1 MTIPHSAFRISKS
14 NESVCIRVQ
23 IYKNH
28 TGLIAMTDKTSHIL
42 VVDDE
47 LSMREL
53 LEYMLNREG
62 YQVTCAEDGRKAI
75 RLVEK
80 NQYDLLLCD
89 IKLGDISGLDVL
101 RASKKSS
108 QDTVVILISAFA
120 STETAVE
127 AMNEGAYDYVPK
139 PFDKDELLQTVAKAL
154 NIKTVEHEKQLINDQ
169 LKESLHFGFIVG
181 TSPAMRHIYK
191 LILQVAKTKTNV
203 LITGESGTGKELIAK
218 AVHQESDR
226 SDQPFVV
233 INCGGIPETL
243 MESELFGHK
252 KGSFTGASSD
262 KKGLFEEAHK
272 GTIFLDEIGELS
284 LPIQVK
290 LLRAVQEKVFKAVG
304 GNEDISVDMR
314 ILSATNKNLE
324 KEVIAG
330 NFREDLFYRLNV
342 IEIKV
347 PPLRERKADLRP
359 LAQYFLEKYSREMG
373 KEITKFS
380 SYAIDMLNKYD
391 FPGNIREL
399 ENLLERSV
407 ALSTTNIILPDSL
420 ALSIHKRR
428 WIEGFEDRRFDLD
441 DVSRGVSLDVI
452 LEEIERAYLKKALDC
467 SNGSKNKAAEL
478 LGISFRSLRYRLDK
492 LRIEK

>member
-1 MTIPHSAFRISKS
+1 MTEK
-14 NESVCIRVQ
+14 
-23 IYKNH
+23 
-28 TGLIAMTDKTSHIL
+28 MSHIL

-62 YQVTCAEDGRKAI
+62 YQVTCAGDGRKAI
-75 RLVEK
+75 RLLEK

-108 QDTVVILISAFA
+108 QDTVVILISAYA

-154 NIKTVEHEKQLINDQ
+154 DIRTVEHEKQLLNDQ
-169 LKESLHFGFIVG
+169 LKENLHFGMLVG
-181 TSPAMRHIYK
+181 TSPSMRHIYK

-252 KGSFTGASSD
+252 KGSFTGATSD
-262 KKGLFEEAHK
+262 KKGLFEEAHR

-304 GNEDISVDMR
+304 GTEDISVDMR

-359 LAQYFLEKYSREMG
+359 LAQYFLEKYSKEMG

-428 WIEGFEDRRFDLD
+428 WIEGFKDRRFDLD
-441 DVSRGVSLDVI
+441 DVSRGVSLDII

-492 LRIEK
+492 LRIDK

>member
-1 MTIPHSAFRISKS
+1 
-14 NESVCIRVQ
+14 
-23 IYKNH
+23 
-28 TGLIAMTDKTSHIL
+28 MTDKTSHIL

-108 QDTVVILISAFA
+108 QDTVVILISAYA

-154 NIKTVEHEKQLINDQ
+154 NIKTIEHEKQLLNDQ

-428 WIEGFEDRRFDLD
+428 WIEGFKDRRFDLD
-441 DVSRGVSLDVI
+441 DVSRGVSLDII

>member
-1 MTIPHSAFRISKS
+1 MT
-14 NESVCIRVQ
+14 NNV
-23 IYKNH
+23 
-28 TGLIAMTDKTSHIL
+28 SHIL

-47 LSMREL
+47 ISMREL
-53 LEYMLNREG
+53 LEYMLNKEG
-62 YQVTCAEDGRKAI
+62 YQVTCAEDGLKAI
-75 RLVEK
+75 RLLEK

-101 RASKKSS
+101 RASKKSN
-108 QDTVVILISAFA
+108 QDTVVILISAYA

-139 PFDKDELLQTVAKAL
+139 PFDKDELLHTVAKAL
-154 NIKTVEHEKQLINDQ
+154 DIRTVEHEKELLDDQ
-169 LKESLHFGFIVG
+169 LKENLHFGLLVG

-191 LILQVAKTKTNV
+191 LIVQVAKTKTNV

-226 SDQPFVV
+226 SDRPFVV

-252 KGSFTGASSD
+252 KGSFTGATSD
-262 KKGLFEEAHK
+262 KKGLFEEAHR

-290 LLRAVQEKVFKAVG
+290 LLRAVQEKVFKPVG
-304 GNEDISVDMR
+304 GTEDISVDIR

-347 PPLRERKADLRP
+347 PPLRERKADLRS
-359 LAQYFLEKYSREMG
+359 LAQYFLEKYSNEMG
-373 KEITKFS
+373 KTITKFS

-428 WIEGFEDRRFDLD
+428 WIEGFKGRRFDLD
-441 DVSRGVSLDVI
+441 EVSQGVSLDII

-467 SNGSKNKAAEL
+467 TDGNKNKAADL

-492 LRIEK
+492 LRVEK